1 MLLCLDCCES
11 RDDERNGN
19 EVRKEHPTAASVDTV
34 LRLDMKLSN
43 LRFAKLRNRAIQF
56 SFISQTLLKGRDKDF
71 QSGMEHLN
79 EKECRC
85 HPY

>member
-43 LRFAKLRNRAIQF
+43 LCFAKLRKPCNTVF
-56 SFISQTLLKGRDKDF
+56 V
-71 QSGMEHLN
+71 HLSDIAERQGQRLPVRN
-79 EKECRC
+79 GTFE
-85 HPY
+85 